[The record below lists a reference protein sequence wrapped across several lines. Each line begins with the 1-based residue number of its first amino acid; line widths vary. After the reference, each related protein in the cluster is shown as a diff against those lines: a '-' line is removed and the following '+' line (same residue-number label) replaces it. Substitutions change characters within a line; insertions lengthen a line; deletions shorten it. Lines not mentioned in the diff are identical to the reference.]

1 LGSDYVQLEKL
12 RGNTFFINAP
22 TNIGIYT
29 FKNKNCVLI
38 DTGIDNT
45 QAGKLDQVLK
55 ESNLHPR
62 YIINTHSHTD
72 HCGGNS
78 YFLTNYPG
86 CQVYASGIE
95 KLFIE
100 NPELHPTILFSAS
113 PIKGL
118 GRIARTVMIDSVME
132 NGISKIDDKKF
143 EIQALPGHT
152 PGQIGITTP
161 DNVCFLGDSVF
172 SENIIGKYSFPNL
185 FSIEQS
191 IETLCELQN
200 NTAELYVISHIDKVI
215 DKSQLSQL
223 IDKNLKNINFY
234 KEQILD
240 LLEQPFSREDLL
252 ENICVLNDLSLDF
265 KEYHLAFSTVSA
277 FIKYLFNQQIVDY
290 SLENG
295 RLYYYK
301 K

>member
-1 LGSDYVQLEKL
+1 MQLNKL

-22 TNIGIYT
+22 TNIGVYT

-45 QAGKLDQVLK
+45 QAGKLDQILQ
-55 ESNLHPR
+55 ESGLHPK

-72 HCGGNS
+72 HCGGNL
-78 YFLTNYPG
+78 YFQKNYPG
-86 CQVYASGIE
+86 CQVYTSAIE

-100 NPELHPTILFSAS
+100 SPVLHPAILFSAS
-113 PIKGL
+113 PLKGL
-118 GRIARTVMIDSVME
+118 GKVPRPV
-132 NGISKIDDKKF
+132 KIDLVFEIGINKIEDKKF
-143 EIQALPGHT
+143 EIQSLSGHT

-161 DNVCFLGDSVF
+161 DSVSFLGDSIF
-172 SENIIGKYSFPNL
+172 SENILGKYSFPNL
-185 FSIEQS
+185 FDVEQS
-191 IETLCELQN
+191 INTLCELKN
-200 NTAELYVISHIDKVI
+200 NTAELYVISHMDKVI
-215 DKSQLSQL
+215 EKNQLSQL
-223 IDKNLKNINFY
+223 IDKNLNNINSY
-234 KEQILD
+234 KEQILE
-240 LLEQPFSREDLL
+240 LLEQPLSREDLL

-277 FIKYLFNQQIVDY
+277 FIKYFFDQHIVDY